1 MALEWPRVG
10 VNQFSLRGG
19 GEPRSLARRV
29 QPPRPLR
36 KPAPVRAS
44 HGAPGRAGRL
54 ARPARGGPVGRYREA
69 IASLRGGR
77 RGERLHRVLER
88 TYLRPGLT
96 QAQAAVAL
104 GLPFSTY
111 RRHLKEAVDAL
122 EDFLWQEDRHAGR

>member
-1 MALEWPRVG
+1 MYSPRALSASP
-10 VNQFSLRGG
+10 LLCA
-19 GEPRSLARRV
+19 PLTARRV
-29 QPPRPLR
+29 
-36 KPAPVRAS
+36 
-44 HGAPGRAGRL
+44 
-54 ARPARGGPVGRYREA
+54 GPVASPDQRAAALLDVIREA

-122 EDFLWQEDRHAGR
+122 EDLLWQEDWHAGR